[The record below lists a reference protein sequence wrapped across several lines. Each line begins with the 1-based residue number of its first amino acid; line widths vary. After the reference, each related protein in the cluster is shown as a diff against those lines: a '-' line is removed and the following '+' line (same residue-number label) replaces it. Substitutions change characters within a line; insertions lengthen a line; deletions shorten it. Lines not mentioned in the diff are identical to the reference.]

1 MKKKIGIFAV
11 VAVLI
16 ITWFVLANKF
26 EDKVRTV
33 YLPILQEKK
42 EKGLIEVDFNNI
54 EIHKYKFA
62 VAITNFVIF
71 PQSDIFQT
79 KLDGISFFYNPLT
92 KNLSVS
98 SFGDR
103 ISIGSGETEMYIAN
117 PSFSTQISGSVFQ
130 GSMND
135 IRITFNSAPQ
145 QFLRSADQ
153 LSLMTD
159 KGASY
164 EITGKLDEKTNQY
177 LLKLV
182 ANTKGISITRDYFK
196 WSNQLTSKNFKITQE
211 SQLLTDFLNDIA
223 ADYYYATVP
232 DNLIDSS
239 MSVSIAADKSH
250 LENVFKFIQGT
261 IRFEELA
268 SNLAK
273 DFNPNKEL
281 FDIVILASYGN
292 SLFNNKLSFN
302 LSGDTKDIKSSLDI
316 QDNKN
321 YPKDKGDEIAKLTA
335 ELLSKI
341 FNKITEDNLDN
352 SKKLTAEDFMNLAN
366 SLIEIKN
373 TEFSTNFTYEIKDSI
388 ANANLHFNINEYSID
403 LEISN
408 KDKERYHGLLV
419 LSDPFKI
426 INAKTKFAHEIVLP
440 LVEKISGEDKTNL
453 NIMQKYISN
462 IESNAFEAL
471 KVFSKIPELTQGDKF
486 EADFS
491 YEPKSFSLK
500 INNKSFL
507 EIITDEKIVKFLRG
521 FYTQEDKQDLPKTET
536 SNEDNQE
543 SITPDEEIPASSTNN
558 NNQLNSIP

>member
-130 GSMND
+130 GNMND
-135 IRITFNSAPQ
+135 IRVTFNSAPQ

-153 LSLMTD
+153 LPLMTD

-239 MSVSIAADKSH
+239 MNVSIAADKSH

-273 DFNPNKEL
+273 NFNPNKEL
-281 FDIVILASYGN
+281 FDIAILASYGN

-302 LSGDTKDIKSSLDI
+302 LSGDTKDVKGSLDI

-341 FNKITEDNLDN
+341 FNKITEDNLDK

-373 TEFSTNFTYEIKDSI
+373 TEFSTNLTYEIKDSI
-388 ANANLHFNINEYSID
+388 ADANLHFNINEYSID

-462 IESNAFEAL
+462 IESNGFEAL

-521 FYTQEDKQDLPKTET
+521 FYTQEDKQVLPKTET

-558 NNQLNSIP
+558 NIQLNSIP

>member
-33 YLPILQEKK
+33 YLPILQEKN

-103 ISIGSGETEMYIAN
+103 VSIGSGETEMYIAN

-130 GSMND
+130 GNMND
-135 IRITFNSAPQ
+135 IRVTFNTAPQ

-153 LSLMTD
+153 LPLMTD

-196 WSNQLTSKNFKITQE
+196 WSHQLTSKNFKITQE

-223 ADYYYATVP
+223 ADYYFASFPY
-232 DNLIDSS
+232 NLIDSS
-239 MSVSIAADKSH
+239 MNVSIAADKSH
-250 LENVFKFIQGT
+250 LENIFKFIQGK

-273 DFNPNKEL
+273 NFNPNKEL
-281 FDIVILASYGN
+281 FDIAILASYGN

-302 LSGDTKDIKSSLDI
+302 LSGDTKDVKGSFDI

-341 FNKITEDNLDN
+341 FNKITKDNLDK
-352 SKKLTAEDFMNLAN
+352 SKKLTAEDFMNLTN

-373 TEFSTNFTYEIKDSI
+373 TEFSTNLTYEIKDSI
-388 ANANLHFNINEYSID
+388 ADANLHFNINEYSID

-558 NNQLNSIP
+558 NIKLNSIP

>member
-130 GSMND
+130 GNMND
-135 IRITFNSAPQ
+135 IRVTFNSAPQ

-153 LSLMTD
+153 LPLMTD
-159 KGASY
+159 KGTSY

-196 WSNQLTSKNFKITQE
+196 WSHQLTSKNFKITQE

-239 MSVSIAADKSH
+239 MNVSIAADKSH
-250 LENVFKFIQGT
+250 LENIFKFIQGT

-273 DFNPNKEL
+273 SFNPNKEL
-281 FDIVILASYGN
+281 FDIAIFASYGN

-302 LSGDTKDIKSSLDI
+302 LSGDTKDVKGSLDI

-341 FNKITEDNLDN
+341 FNKITEDNLDK
-352 SKKLTAEDFMNLAN
+352 SKKLTAEDLMNLAN

-373 TEFSTNFTYEIKDSI
+373 TEFSTNLTYEIKDSI
-388 ANANLHFNINEYSID
+388 ADANLHFNINEYSVD

-453 NIMQKYISN
+453 NIIQKYISN

-543 SITPDEEIPASSTNN
+543 SIIPDEEIPASSTNN
-558 NNQLNSIP
+558 NIKLNSIP

>member
-103 ISIGSGETEMYIAN
+103 VSIGSGETEMYIAN

-130 GSMND
+130 GNMND
-135 IRITFNSAPQ
+135 IRVTFNTAPQ

-153 LSLMTD
+153 LPLMTD

-164 EITGKLDEKTNQY
+164 EITGKLDKKTNQY

-196 WSNQLTSKNFKITQE
+196 WSHQLTSKNFKITQE

-239 MSVSIAADKSH
+239 LNVSIAADKSH
-250 LENVFKFIQGT
+250 LENIFKFIQGK

-273 DFNPNKEL
+273 NFNPNKEL
-281 FDIVILASYGN
+281 FDIAILASYGN

-302 LSGDTKDIKSSLDI
+302 LSGDTKDVKGSLDI

-341 FNKITEDNLDN
+341 FNKITEDNLDK

-373 TEFSTNFTYEIKDSI
+373 TEFSTNLTYEIKDSI
-388 ANANLHFNINEYSID
+388 ADANLHFNINEYSID

-558 NNQLNSIP
+558 NIKLNSIP

>member
-1 MKKKIGIFAV
+1 MKKKIGIFTV

-16 ITWFVLANKF
+16 IIWFVLANKF
-26 EDKVRTV
+26 EDKVRNV
-33 YLPILQEKK
+33 YLPILQQKK

-79 KLDGISFFYNPLT
+79 KLDEIFFFYNPLT

-117 PSFSTQISGSVFQ
+117 PSFSTQISGSAFQ

-159 KGASY
+159 QGASY

-211 SQLLTDFLNDIA
+211 NQLLTDFLNDIA
-223 ADYYYATVP
+223 PDYYYATVP

-239 MSVSIAADKSH
+239 MNVSIAADKSH

-273 DFNPNKEL
+273 NFNPNKEL

-302 LSGDTKDIKSSLDI
+302 LSGDTKDIKGSLDI

-408 KDKERYHGLLV
+408 KDKERYYGLLV

-426 INAKTKFAHEIVLP
+426 INAKTKFAHKIVLP

-471 KVFSKIPELTQGDKF
+471 KVFSKIPELTQGNKF

>member
-1 MKKKIGIFAV
+1 MKKKIAIFAV

-130 GSMND
+130 GNMND
-135 IRITFNSAPQ
+135 IRVTFNSAPQ

-153 LSLMTD
+153 LPLMTD
-159 KGASY
+159 KGTSY

-196 WSNQLTSKNFKITQE
+196 WSHQLTSKNFKITQE

-239 MSVSIAADKSH
+239 MNVSIAADKSH

-273 DFNPNKEL
+273 NFNPNKEL
-281 FDIVILASYGN
+281 FDIAILASYGN

-302 LSGDTKDIKSSLDI
+302 LSGDTKDVKGSLDI

-341 FNKITEDNLDN
+341 FNKITEDNLDK
-352 SKKLTAEDFMNLAN
+352 SKKLRAEDFMNLTN

-373 TEFSTNFTYEIKDSI
+373 TEFSTNLTYEIKDSI
-388 ANANLHFNINEYSID
+388 ADANLHFNINEYSID

-462 IESNAFEAL
+462 IESNGFEAL

-521 FYTQEDKQDLPKTET
+521 FYTQEDKHDLPKTET
-536 SNEDNQE
+536 SNENNQE

-558 NNQLNSIP
+558 NIQLNSIP

>member
-103 ISIGSGETEMYIAN
+103 VSIGSGETEMYIAN

-130 GSMND
+130 GNMND
-135 IRITFNSAPQ
+135 ICVTFNTAPQ

-153 LSLMTD
+153 LPLMTD

-164 EITGKLDEKTNQY
+164 EVTGKLDEKTNQY

-239 MSVSIAADKSH
+239 MNVSIATDKSH
-250 LENVFKFIQGT
+250 LENIFKFIQGK

-273 DFNPNKEL
+273 NFNPNKEL
-281 FDIVILASYGN
+281 FDIAILASYGN

-302 LSGDTKDIKSSLDI
+302 LSGDTKDVKGSLDI

-341 FNKITEDNLDN
+341 FNKITEDNLDK

-373 TEFSTNFTYEIKDSI
+373 TEFSTNLTYEIKDSI
-388 ANANLHFNINEYSID
+388 ADANLHFNINEYSID

-558 NNQLNSIP
+558 NIKLNSIP

>member
-130 GSMND
+130 GNMND
-135 IRITFNSAPQ
+135 IRVTFNSAPQ

-153 LSLMTD
+153 LPLMTD

-196 WSNQLTSKNFKITQE
+196 WSHQLTSKNFKITQE

-239 MSVSIAADKSH
+239 MNVSIAADRSH
-250 LENVFKFIQGT
+250 LENIFKFIQGK

-273 DFNPNKEL
+273 NFNPNKEL
-281 FDIVILASYGN
+281 FDIAILTSYGN

-302 LSGDTKDIKSSLDI
+302 LSGDTKDVKGSLDI

-341 FNKITEDNLDN
+341 FNKITEDNLDK

-373 TEFSTNFTYEIKDSI
+373 TEFSTNLTYEIKDSI
-388 ANANLHFNINEYSID
+388 ADANLHFNINEYSID

-507 EIITDEKIVKFLRG
+507 EIITDEKIIKFLRG

-543 SITPDEEIPASSTNN
+543 SITSDEEIPASSTNN
-558 NNQLNSIP
+558 NIKLNSIP

>member
-33 YLPILQEKK
+33 YLPILQEKN

-130 GSMND
+130 GNMND
-135 IRITFNSAPQ
+135 IRVTFNSAPQ

-153 LSLMTD
+153 LPLMTD

-196 WSNQLTSKNFKITQE
+196 WSHQLTSKNFKITQE

-239 MSVSIAADKSH
+239 MNVSIAADKSH
-250 LENVFKFIQGT
+250 LENIFKFIQGK

-273 DFNPNKEL
+273 NFNPNKEL
-281 FDIVILASYGN
+281 FDIAILASYGN

-302 LSGDTKDIKSSLDI
+302 LSGDTKDVKGSFDI

-341 FNKITEDNLDN
+341 FNKITKDNLDK

-373 TEFSTNFTYEIKDSI
+373 TEFSTNLTYEIKDSI
-388 ANANLHFNINEYSID
+388 ADANLHFNINEYSID

-521 FYTQEDKQDLPKTET
+521 FYTQEDKQVLPKTET

-558 NNQLNSIP
+558 NIQLNSIP

>member
-130 GSMND
+130 GNMND
-135 IRITFNSAPQ
+135 IRVTFNSAPQ
-145 QFLRSADQ
+145 QFLRSANQ
-153 LSLMTD
+153 LPLMSD

-239 MSVSIAADKSH
+239 MNVSIAADKSH

-273 DFNPNKEL
+273 NFNPNKEL
-281 FDIVILASYGN
+281 FDIAILASYGN

-302 LSGDTKDIKSSLDI
+302 LSGDTKDVKGSLDI

-341 FNKITEDNLDN
+341 FNKITEDNLDK

-373 TEFSTNFTYEIKDSI
+373 TEFSTNLTYEIKDSI
-388 ANANLHFNINEYSID
+388 ADANLHFNINEYSID

-462 IESNAFEAL
+462 IESNGFEAL

-521 FYTQEDKQDLPKTET
+521 FYTQEDKQVLPKTET

-558 NNQLNSIP
+558 NIQLNSIP

>member
-1 MKKKIGIFAV
+1 MKKKIGILAV
-11 VAVLI
+11 AAVFG

-130 GSMND
+130 GNMND
-135 IRITFNSAPQ
+135 IRVTFNSAPQ

-153 LSLMTD
+153 LPLMTD

-182 ANTKGISITRDYFK
+182 ANTKGISITRNYFK
-196 WSNQLTSKNFKITQE
+196 WSHQLTSKNFEITQE
-211 SQLLTDFLNDIA
+211 DQPLTDFLNDIA

-232 DNLIDSS
+232 DNLIDSN
-239 MSVSIAADKSH
+239 MNVSIAANKSH
-250 LENVFKFIQGT
+250 LENIFKFIQGK

-268 SNLAK
+268 STLAK
-273 DFNPNKEL
+273 NFNPHKEL
-281 FDIVILASYGN
+281 FDIAILASYGN
-292 SLFNNKLSFN
+292 NLFNNKLSFN
-302 LSGDTKDIKSSLDI
+302 LSGDGIEVKGNFDIE
-316 QDNKN
+316 DNKN
-321 YPKDKGDEIAKLTA
+321 YPKDRVEEIAKLTA

-341 FNKITEDNLDN
+341 FNKITEDNLIK
-352 SKKLTAEDFMNLAN
+352 SKGLKTEDFMNLAN
-366 SLIEIKN
+366 SLIDIKN
-373 TEFSTNFTYEIKDSI
+373 AKFSTNLVYKIEDSI
-388 ANANLHFNINEYSID
+388 TDANLHFGINEYGMD
-403 LEISN
+403 LAISN
-408 KDKERYHGLLV
+408 KDKERYNGILT

-440 LVEKISGEDKTNL
+440 LIEKMSGDNKTSL

-521 FYTQEDKQDLPKTET
+521 F
-536 SNEDNQE
+536 SIIEDNQTSPETEASNEEHQE
-543 SITPDEEIPASSTNN
+543 SLVPNEEIPASSTNN
-558 NNQLNSIP
+558 SQVNSIP

>member
-196 WSNQLTSKNFKITQE
+196 WSHQLTSKNFKITQE

-239 MSVSIAADKSH
+239 MNVSIAADRSH
-250 LENVFKFIQGT
+250 LENIFKFIQGK

-273 DFNPNKEL
+273 NFNPNKEL
-281 FDIVILASYGN
+281 FDIAILTSYGN

-302 LSGDTKDIKSSLDI
+302 LSGDTKDVKGSLDI

-341 FNKITEDNLDN
+341 FNKITEDNLDK

-373 TEFSTNFTYEIKDSI
+373 TEFSTNLTYEIKDSI
-388 ANANLHFNINEYSID
+388 ADANLHFNINEYSID

>member
-1 MKKKIGIFAV
+1 MKKKIGILAV
-11 VAVLI
+11 AAVFG

-33 YLPILQEKK
+33 YLPILQEQK
-42 EKGLIEVDFNNI
+42 EKGLIEVDLDSI
-54 EIHKYKFA
+54 KIHKYKFA
-62 VAITNFVIF
+62 VVITNFVIF
-71 PQSDIFQT
+71 PKSDIFQA
-79 KLDGISFFYNPLT
+79 KLDGISLFYNPLT
-92 KNLSVS
+92 KDISVS
-98 SFGDR
+98 SFGDKV
-103 ISIGSGETEMYIAN
+103 SIGSGETEISIAK
-117 PSFSTQISGSVFQ
+117 PSFSTKISGSVFQ
-130 GSMND
+130 GNMND
-135 IRITFNSAPQ
+135 IHVTFNSAPQ
-145 QFLRSADQ
+145 QILRSADQ
-153 LSLMTD
+153 LPLITD
-159 KGASY
+159 KGTSY
-164 EITGKLDEKTNQY
+164 EIIGKLDEKTNQY

-182 ANTKGISITRDYFK
+182 ANTKGISITRNYFK
-196 WSNQLTSKNFKITQE
+196 WSHQLTSKNFEITQE
-211 SQLLTDFLNDIA
+211 DQPLTDFLNDIA

-232 DNLIDSS
+232 DNLIDSN
-239 MSVSIAADKSH
+239 MNVSIAANKSH
-250 LENVFKFIQGT
+250 LENIFKFIQGK
-261 IRFEELA
+261 IHFEELA

-273 DFNPNKEL
+273 TFNLNKEL

-302 LSGDTKDIKSSLDI
+302 LSGDTKDIKGSLDI

-352 SKKLTAEDFMNLAN
+352 SKKLTAEDFMSLAN

-373 TEFSTNFTYEIKDSI
+373 TEFSTNLTYEIKDSI
-388 ANANLHFNINEYSID
+388 ADANLHFNINEYSID

-521 FYTQEDKQDLPKTET
+521 F
-536 SNEDNQE
+536 SIIEDNQTSPETEASNEEHQE
-543 SITPDEEIPASSTNN
+543 SLVPNEEIPASSTNN
-558 NNQLNSIP
+558 SQVNSIP

>member
-211 SQLLTDFLNDIA
+211 NQLLTDFLNDIA

-239 MSVSIAADKSH
+239 MNVSIAADKSH

-273 DFNPNKEL
+273 NFNPNKEL
-281 FDIVILASYGN
+281 FDIAILTSYGN

-302 LSGDTKDIKSSLDI
+302 LSGDTKDVKGSLDI

-373 TEFSTNFTYEIKDSI
+373 TEFSTNLTYEIKDSI
-388 ANANLHFNINEYSID
+388 ADANLHFNINEYSID

-558 NNQLNSIP
+558 NIKLNSIP

>member
-26 EDKVRTV
+26 ADKVRTV

-211 SQLLTDFLNDIA
+211 IQLLTDFLNDIA

-239 MSVSIAADKSH
+239 MNVSIAADKSH

-273 DFNPNKEL
+273 NFNPNKEL

-302 LSGDTKDIKSSLDI
+302 LSGDTKDIKGSLDI

-321 YPKDKGDEIAKLTA
+321 YPKDKGDEIAQLTA

-408 KDKERYHGLLV
+408 KDNERYHGLLV

-558 NNQLNSIP
+558 NNQLNSMP

>member
-11 VAVLI
+11 VAVLT

-130 GSMND
+130 GNMND
-135 IRITFNSAPQ
+135 IRVTFNSAPQ

-153 LSLMTD
+153 LPLMTD
-159 KGASY
+159 KGTSY

-196 WSNQLTSKNFKITQE
+196 WSHQLTSKNFKITQE

-232 DNLIDSS
+232 DNLIDSR
-239 MSVSIAADKSH
+239 MNVSIAADKSH

-273 DFNPNKEL
+273 NFNPNKEL
-281 FDIVILASYGN
+281 FDIAILASYGN

-302 LSGDTKDIKSSLDI
+302 LSGDTKDVKGSLDI

-341 FNKITEDNLDN
+341 FNKITEDNLDK
-352 SKKLTAEDFMNLAN
+352 SKKLRAEDFMNLTN

-373 TEFSTNFTYEIKDSI
+373 TEFSTNLTYEIKDSI
-388 ANANLHFNINEYSID
+388 ADANLHFNINEYSID

-462 IESNAFEAL
+462 IESNGFEAL

-521 FYTQEDKQDLPKTET
+521 FYTQEDKHDLPKTET
-536 SNEDNQE
+536 SNENNQE

-558 NNQLNSIP
+558 NIQLNSIP

>member
-1 MKKKIGIFAV
+1 MKKKIAIFAV

-42 EKGLIEVDFNNI
+42 GKGLIEVDFNNI

-130 GSMND
+130 GNMNN
-135 IRITFNSAPQ
+135 IRVTFNSAPQ

-153 LSLMTD
+153 LPLMTD
-159 KGASY
+159 KGTSY

-196 WSNQLTSKNFKITQE
+196 WSHQLTSKNFKITQE

-232 DNLIDSS
+232 DNLIDSR
-239 MSVSIAADKSH
+239 MNVSIAADKSH

-273 DFNPNKEL
+273 NFNPNKEL
-281 FDIVILASYGN
+281 FDIAILASYGN

-302 LSGDTKDIKSSLDI
+302 LSGDTKDVKGSLDI

-341 FNKITEDNLDN
+341 FNKITEDNLDK
-352 SKKLTAEDFMNLAN
+352 SKKLRAEDFMNLTN

-373 TEFSTNFTYEIKDSI
+373 TEFSTNLTYEIKDSI
-388 ANANLHFNINEYSID
+388 ADANLHFNINEYSID

-462 IESNAFEAL
+462 IESNGFEAL

-521 FYTQEDKQDLPKTET
+521 FYTQEDKHDLPKTET
-536 SNEDNQE
+536 SNENNQE

-558 NNQLNSIP
+558 NIQLNSIP

>member
-130 GSMND
+130 GNMND
-135 IRITFNSAPQ
+135 IRVTFNSAPQ

-153 LSLMTD
+153 LPLMTD
-159 KGASY
+159 KGTSY

-182 ANTKGISITRDYFK
+182 ATTKGISITRDYFK
-196 WSNQLTSKNFKITQE
+196 WSHQLTSKNFKITQE

-232 DNLIDSS
+232 DNLIDSN
-239 MSVSIAADKSH
+239 MNVSIAADKSH
-250 LENVFKFIQGT
+250 LENIFKFIQGKT
-261 IRFEELA
+261 RFEELA

-273 DFNPNKEL
+273 NFNPNKEL
-281 FDIVILASYGN
+281 FDIAILASYGN

-302 LSGDTKDIKSSLDI
+302 LSGDTKDVKGSLDI

-321 YPKDKGDEIAKLTA
+321 YPKDKSDEIAKLTA

-341 FNKITEDNLDN
+341 FNKITEDNLDK

-373 TEFSTNFTYEIKDSI
+373 TEFSTNLTYEIKDSI
-388 ANANLHFNINEYSID
+388 ADANLHFNINEYSID

-462 IESNAFEAL
+462 IESNGFEAL

-521 FYTQEDKQDLPKTET
+521 FYTQEDKHDLPKTET
-536 SNEDNQE
+536 SNENNQE

-558 NNQLNSIP
+558 NIQLNSIP

>member
-239 MSVSIAADKSH
+239 MNVSIAADKSH

-273 DFNPNKEL
+273 NFNPNKEL

-302 LSGDTKDIKSSLDI
+302 LSGDTKDIKGSLDI

>member
-54 EIHKYKFA
+54 KIHKYKFA

-130 GSMND
+130 VNMND
-135 IRITFNSAPQ
+135 IRVTFNSAPQ

-153 LSLMTD
+153 LPLMTD
-159 KGASY
+159 KGTSY

-196 WSNQLTSKNFKITQE
+196 WSHQLTSKNFKITQE

-232 DNLIDSS
+232 DNLIDSN
-239 MSVSIAADKSH
+239 MNVSIAADKSH

-273 DFNPNKEL
+273 NFNPNKEL
-281 FDIVILASYGN
+281 FDIAILASYGN

-302 LSGDTKDIKSSLDI
+302 LSGDTKDVKGSLDI

-341 FNKITEDNLDN
+341 FNKITEDNLDK

-373 TEFSTNFTYEIKDSI
+373 TEFSTNLTYEIKDSI
-388 ANANLHFNINEYSID
+388 ADANLHFNINEYSID

-462 IESNAFEAL
+462 IESNGFEAL

-521 FYTQEDKQDLPKTET
+521 FYTQEDKHDLPKTET
-536 SNEDNQE
+536 SNENNQE

-558 NNQLNSIP
+558 NIQLNSIP

>member
-117 PSFSTQISGSVFQ
+117 PSFSTQISVSVFQ
-130 GSMND
+130 GNMND
-135 IRITFNSAPQ
+135 ILVTFNSAPQ
-145 QFLRSADQ
+145 QFLRSANQ
-153 LSLMTD
+153 LPLMTD

-196 WSNQLTSKNFKITQE
+196 WSHQLTSKNFKITQE

-239 MSVSIAADKSH
+239 MNVSIAADKSH
-250 LENVFKFIQGT
+250 LENIFKFIQGK

-273 DFNPNKEL
+273 NFNPNKEL
-281 FDIVILASYGN
+281 FDIAILASYGN

-302 LSGDTKDIKSSLDI
+302 LSGDTKDVKGRLDI

-341 FNKITEDNLDN
+341 FNKITEDNLDK

-366 SLIEIKN
+366 SLIEIRN
-373 TEFSTNFTYEIKDSI
+373 TEFSTNLTYEIKDSI
-388 ANANLHFNINEYSID
+388 ADANLHFNINEYSVD

-453 NIMQKYISN
+453 NIIQKYISN

-543 SITPDEEIPASSTNN
+543 SIIPDEEIPASSTNN
-558 NNQLNSIP
+558 NIKLNSIP

>member
-103 ISIGSGETEMYIAN
+103 ISIGSSETEMYIAN

-196 WSNQLTSKNFKITQE
+196 WSHQLTSKNFKITQE

-239 MSVSIAADKSH
+239 MNVSIAADKSH

-273 DFNPNKEL
+273 NFNPNKEL

-302 LSGDTKDIKSSLDI
+302 LSGDTKDIKGSLDI

-373 TEFSTNFTYEIKDSI
+373 TEFSTNLTYEIKDSI
-388 ANANLHFNINEYSID
+388 ADANLHFNINEYSID

>member
-11 VAVLI
+11 VAVLT

-130 GSMND
+130 GNMND
-135 IRITFNSAPQ
+135 IRVTFNSAPQ

-153 LSLMTD
+153 LPLMTD

-182 ANTKGISITRDYFK
+182 TNTKGISITRDYFK
-196 WSNQLTSKNFKITQE
+196 WSHQVTSKNFKITQE

-239 MSVSIAADKSH
+239 MNVSIAADKSH

-273 DFNPNKEL
+273 NFNPNKEL
-281 FDIVILASYGN
+281 FDIAILASYGN

-302 LSGDTKDIKSSLDI
+302 LSGDTKDVKGSLDI

-341 FNKITEDNLDN
+341 FNKITEDNLDK
-352 SKKLTAEDFMNLAN
+352 SKKLTAKDFMNLAN

-373 TEFSTNFTYEIKDSI
+373 TEFSTNLTYEIKDSI
-388 ANANLHFNINEYSID
+388 ADANLHFNINEYSID

-462 IESNAFEAL
+462 IESNGFEAL

-521 FYTQEDKQDLPKTET
+521 FYTQEDKHDLPKTET
-536 SNEDNQE
+536 SNENNQE

-558 NNQLNSIP
+558 NIQLNSIP